1 MQIVITKVLLKVA
14 TNTRYT
20 RFGNDFLDMKPKA
33 QVTRGKIDTLDYV
46 KIEDFWTS
54 KDTINRLEKE
64 PTEWTIPVNHAP
76 DKGMYE
82 EPRINGEIQITQS

>member
-33 QVTRGKIDTLDYV
+33 QVTRGKIGTLDYV
-46 KIEDFWTS
+46 KIADFWTS
-54 KDTINRLEKE
+54 KDTINSLEKE
-64 PTEWTIPVNHAP
+64 PTECERYLSIMHLIRECMRNHESTR
-76 DKGMYE
+76 KYK
-82 EPRINGEIQITQS
+82 